1 LCDYLIKE
9 HRAELRN
16 LSHRGAT
23 TRLLFMPSNQTAKKP
38 LILVVD
44 DEPQILRVM
53 RASLPARGYEVRT
66 ATNGQEAIDEMHKE
80 MPDLLILDLVMPE
93 MSGLEV
99 CRRVREFSQVPIIVL
114 SAKGSERD
122 KVAALDAGADDYIT
136 KPFGMDELL
145 ARLRAVLRRL
155 SAVEANATV
164 MTVGDLTINS
174 DERVIIAAGKE
185 IKLTPKEFEVLKYL
199 VSNAGK
205 VVTHRALLQ
214 AVWGWE
220 SSEQT
225 EYLRVFIN
233 QLRRKI
239 ESDPQHPK
247 YILTEPWV
255 GYRFSPSE

>member
-1 LCDYLIKE
+1 
-9 HRAELRN
+9 
-16 LSHRGAT
+16 
-23 TRLLFMPSNQTAKKP
+23 MPSNQTAKKP

-66 ATNGQEAIDEMHKE
+66 ATNGQEALDEMHKE

-93 MSGLEV
+93 MSGIEV

-122 KVAALDAGADDYIT
+122 KVTALDAGADDYVT

-155 SAVEANATV
+155 SAVEANASI

-239 ESDPQHPK
+239 ENDPQHPK

-255 GYRFSPSE
+255 GYRFNPSE